1 MKNRALFLFDFFLF
15 ANCVVT
21 VGANSISS
29 QTGFVKDLLEL
40 MESIKLYIQMQF
52 PPTSKSDKARH
63 VDFLFLLLRRCVTS

>member
-1 MKNRALFLFDFFLF
+1 MGLSFSFDFFLF
-15 ANCVVT
+15 ANSVVT

-52 PPTSKSDKARH
+52 PHTSKSHKPRH